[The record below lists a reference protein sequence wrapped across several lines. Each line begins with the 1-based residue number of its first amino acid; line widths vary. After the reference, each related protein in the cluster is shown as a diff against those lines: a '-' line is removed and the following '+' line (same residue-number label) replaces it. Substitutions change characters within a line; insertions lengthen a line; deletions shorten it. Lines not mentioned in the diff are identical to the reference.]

1 MSLSTKD
8 AVSAVFRQ
16 AIREDLQKA
25 LRTGED
31 WDRYVAIT
39 QESTQR
45 IKAEEAAHA
54 RDFPQRMAEAKQMI
68 LREEHGVRL
77 EHPLPP
83 WAQKHSDAD
92 ALDRKAG
99 ERVRADYGR
108 RIAAIK
114 KDELDAFR
122 DLSADVRARNAP
134 APLHK
139 QEQTRSYHRNGPT
152 QN

>member
-16 AIREDLQKA
+16 AIRKDLQKV
-25 LRTGED
+25 LRTGDD

-39 QESTQR
+39 SEATQR

-54 RDFPQRMAEAKQMI
+54 RDFPQRLAEAKQMI
-68 LREEHGVRL
+68 LREENGIRL
-77 EHPLPP
+77 EHPLPT
-83 WAQKHSDAD
+83 WAEKHSDAD

-99 ERVRADYGR
+99 ERVRADYGH
-108 RIAAIK
+108 RIAVIT

-122 DLSADVRARNAP
+122 DLSAEIRARNAP
-134 APLHK
+134 TSRHEYQL
-139 QEQTRSYHRNGPT
+139 TRSYNRNGPT
-152 QN
+152 QT

>member
-16 AIREDLQKA
+16 AIREDLQKS
-25 LRTGED
+25 LRTGAD
-31 WDRYVAIT
+31 WDRYVGIT
-39 QESTQR
+39 SEATQR
-45 IKAEEAAHA
+45 IEAEGAANA
-54 RDFPQRMAEAKQMI
+54 RDFPQRLAEAKQMI

-83 WAQKHSDAD
+83 WAEKHSDAD
-92 ALDRKAG
+92 ALDRKAE

-108 RIAAIK
+108 RVAVIK

-122 DLSADVRARNAP
+122 DLSAEIRTRTAP
-134 APLHK
+134 TPLHK
-139 QEQTRSYHRNGPT
+139 QVQTRSYNRNGPT
-152 QN
+152 QT